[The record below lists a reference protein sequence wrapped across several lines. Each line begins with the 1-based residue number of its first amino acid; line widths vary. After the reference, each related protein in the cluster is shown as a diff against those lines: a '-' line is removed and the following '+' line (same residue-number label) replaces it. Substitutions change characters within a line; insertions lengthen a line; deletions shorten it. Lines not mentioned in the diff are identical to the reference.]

1 MRLKVLACKVLYR
14 ELGLLSARCPNFLDI
29 TYLRQGFH
37 DEPQRLQAVLQAEID
52 KIAAG
57 DDPYS
62 CDPKMGEF
70 DAICLAY
77 GLCSN
82 GIVGIKSDMYPIVIP
97 RAHDCISLFLGSK
110 ERYRDYFDAHPG
122 TFWYTKGWVENTM
135 MPGTDYYK
143 YYYDLYKETY
153 GEENADFL
161 AEENLRW
168 LKDYNMAAYISM
180 PGIDDLD
187 IAEKTK
193 ESAAHLQWQYDELTG
208 SYSLL
213 SDMLSGNWDKERFLV
228 VPPGSSVTP
237 SYDDLIVK
245 EI

>member
-14 ELGLLSARCPNFLDI
+14 ELGLLSASCPNFLDI

-52 KIAAG
+52 KLEAG

-62 CDPKMGEF
+62 CDKKAGDF
-70 DAICLAY
+70 DAICLLY

-82 GIVGIKSDMYPIVIP
+82 GIVGLHSKKYPIVIP
-97 RAHDCISLFLGSK
+97 RAHDCITLFLGSK
-110 ERYRDYFDAHPG
+110 ERYREYFDKHPG
-122 TFWYTKGWVENTM
+122 TFWYTKGWVENTV

-143 YYYDLYKETY
+143 YYFDLYADTY
-153 GEENADFL
+153 GEENAEFL

-168 LKDYNMAAYISM
+168 LKEYNMAAYISM
-180 PGIDDLD
+180 PGVDDGAL
-187 IAEKTK
+187 AAKTK
-193 ESAAHLQWQYDELTG
+193 ENADYLQWQYDELPG

-213 SDMLSGNWDKERFLV
+213 SDMLLGKWEESRFLTLQ
-228 VPPGSSVTP
+228 PGDSVQP
-237 SYDDLIVK
+237 SYDELIIK
-245 EI
+245 